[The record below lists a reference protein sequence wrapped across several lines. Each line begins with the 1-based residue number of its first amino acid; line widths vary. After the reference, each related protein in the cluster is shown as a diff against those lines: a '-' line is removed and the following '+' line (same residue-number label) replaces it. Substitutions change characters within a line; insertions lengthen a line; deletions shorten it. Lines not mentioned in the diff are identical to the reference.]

1 MLLNLLD
8 DGAEK
13 DGAGWVTHP
22 GVELAV
28 GLVGAQL
35 GVTEVV
41 AGSLGLL
48 GEGDHVGRRGE
59 VPVVVGPEL
68 ASGTDASLHLVDDQ
82 EHAVLLGDLAQTTE
96 EGGRGV
102 VVATLGLD
110 GLNDDGT
117 GGNAVVENQVLD
129 LGEGS
134 LLSLLVLLDVLL
146 QRVLEEGEGGLG
158 PVEGGD
164 IQLVNGLGAGGGER
178 AKQTT
183 VEGGLEGHDGE
194 LLGGAGRLIVHGGE
208 QLLLGEPDVGTATLL
223 LALPHESGLVGSLVG
238 VGAGHGSEDLVQT
251 LGGDLEDTGAQDLGP
266 VVGREVAQ
274 SRAVDQCVDNGIAL
288 HGLDEVRVV
297 VAHGNG
303 SNLGVAIVEAAKR

>member
-8 DGAEK
+8 DGAEE

-48 GEGDHVGRRGE
+48 GEGDHVGGRGE

-68 ASGTDASLHLVDDQ
+68 AGGADAGLHLVDNQ
-82 EHAVLLGDLAQTTE
+82 EDAVLLGDLAQAAE

-102 VVATLGLD
+102 VVTTLGLD
-110 GLNDDGT
+110 GLDDDGT
-117 GGNAVVENQVLD
+117 GGNAVVEDQVLD

-134 LLSLLVLLDVLL
+134 LLGLLVLLDVLL
-146 QRVLEEGEGGLG
+146 ERVLEEGEGSLG

-164 IQLVNGLGAGGGER
+164 VKLVDGLGAGGGEG
-178 AKQTT
+178 AKQTA

-194 LLGGAGRLIVHGGE
+194 LLGGAGRLVVHGGE
-208 QLLLGEPDVGTATLL
+208 KLLLSELDVGTATLL
-223 LALPHESGLVGSLVG
+223 LALPHESSLVGSLVG

-266 VVGREVAQ
+266 VIGRKVAQ
-274 SRAVDQCVDNGIAL
+274 SRTVDQGVDDCIAL
-288 HGLDEVRVV
+288 HGLDEVGVV
-297 VAHGNG
+297 VAHGDR
-303 SNLGVAIVEAAKR
+303 SNLGVAIIEVIQR